1 MEPLNPPVSVM
12 FGFYKI
18 PVSFAECPV
27 PYAVVFRGHEINE
40 ISTSPEDMEAATLM
54 VLNAKYVSNIIII
67 IIIRQGVHSC
77 PNLVAS
83 FPLSLAMTE
92 RLAFCFSDSPFSF
105 SVSMLF
111 YFLIVL

>member
-1 MEPLNPPVSVM
+1 MYCTAPLSPHKGCLRSVCDDDDDDDDDD
-12 FGFYKI
+12 
-18 PVSFAECPV
+18 ELT
-27 PYAVVFRGHEINE
+27 RL
-40 ISTSPEDMEAATLM
+40 D
-54 VLNAKYVSNIIII
+54 
-67 IIIRQGVHSC
+67 VHSS

-92 RLAFCFSDSPFSF
+92 RPFLFCDSPFSF